1 MSDALT
7 GDEKIIFAEVGTV
20 TLLTLLFVSVLLCT
34 LAVVWILRR
43 NSNRWLMKS
52 GQKKRGAVFA
62 VMFGLALAVTGCS
75 GRGKTGSVV
84 YNSSAG
90 YDCMGYEIIRDAG
103 NFDYSLKK
111 YFHGETYPLARSL
124 CLGYFLM
131 KKKYVRFICVSAIS
145 VLHHIGYGKLCQ
157 PGGKL

>member
-1 MSDALT
+1 MSDAMT
-7 GDEKIIFAEVGTV
+7 GDEKMIFAEVGTV

-52 GQKKRGAVFA
+52 GQKKRGAAFV
-62 VMFGLALAVTGCS
+62 VMFGLTLAVTGCA

-84 YNSSAG
+84 YNSSAD

-103 NFDYSLKK
+103 NFDYSLKNTST
-111 YFHGETYPLARSL
+111 GETYPLARSPMF
-124 CLGYFLM
+124 GVFSDEEEIRAF
-131 KKKYVRFICVSAIS
+131 YVCPPYQ
-145 VLHHIGYGKLCQ
+145 IGRAHV
-157 PGGKL
+157 